1 MKNDNIFEYFK
12 KCVVDNY
19 VNFSGRARRMEFWSF
34 QLVVFLISIALNSL
48 NGLIPVDLSLLTGA
62 FSIAMLL
69 PSLAVISRRLHDVG
83 KTGLMLFVIFIPL
96 VGIIW
101 LLVLL
106 FTDSN
111 PSTNKWGYN
120 PKNPNI
126 DDEVDFI
133 GTE

>member
-1 MKNDNIFEYFK
+1 MKNDNIFEYLK

-83 KTGLMLFVIFIPL
+83 KTGLMLFVIFIGEPYRL
-96 VGIIW
+96 RLII
-101 LLVLL
+101 LLISLIVLL
-106 FTDSN
+106 MLT
-111 PSTNKWGYN
+111 
-120 PKNPNI
+120 
-126 DDEVDFI
+126 
-133 GTE
+133 